1 MRKEDIYALIPIGHD
16 HAISR
21 ASLAAACGMSDRE
34 MRRAIEILRR
44 TYCICNDSDGKGYY
58 VPRLEEYD
66 RVVRYDRQE
75 KARDRSRRKSAAG
88 RRAWLREAEKAHDGQ
103 MSLEGVVMHA
113 EQNP

>member
-1 MRKEDIYALIPIGHD
+1 MKKEDIYRLIPIGHD

-44 TYCICNDSDGKGYY
+44 KYCICNDSDGKGYY
-58 VPRLEEYD
+58 RPRPDEYK

-75 KARDRSRRKSAAG
+75 RARDRSRYKSAAG
-88 RRAWLREAEKAHDGQ
+88 RRKWLREAERARDGQ
-103 MSLEGVVMHA
+103 IVLDLMDME
-113 EQNP
+113 

>member
-1 MRKEDIYALIPIGHD
+1 MRKDDIYVLIPIGHD

-44 TYCICNDSDGKGYY
+44 EYCICNDSDGKGYY
-58 VPRLEEYD
+58 RPRPDEYE

-75 KARDRSRRKSAAG
+75 RARDRSRYKSAAG
-88 RRAWLREAEKAHDGQ
+88 RRRWMREAERARDGQ
-103 MSLEGVVMHA
+103 IVLDLTEV
-113 EQNP
+113 

>member
-58 VPRLEEYD
+58 RPRLEEYD

-88 RRAWLREAEKAHDGQ
+88 CRAWLREAERARDGQ
-103 MSLEGVVMHA
+103 IVLDLTEV
-113 EQNP
+113 